1 MLNILPNS
9 QITAYTK
16 LSCCAGQSEMS
27 KEMLCH
33 MPEALVSINTAP
45 RETSLDWQVAT
56 IYWKLSQLWEERHQM
71 KKSEK
76 H

>member
-1 MLNILPNS
+1 MLNILHDS
-9 QITAYTK
+9 QITACTK
-16 LSCCAGQSEMS
+16 LSCCAGLSEMS

-33 MPEALVSINTAP
+33 MPEALVSINTAQ

-56 IYWKLSQLWEERHQM
+56 IYWKLERHQM